1 MLNKAFIQHTS
12 AAHKQHGIETVYTK
26 ALDTYLHIIVREPG

>member
-12 AAHKQHGIETVYTK
+12 AAHEHGIETVYTK